1 MDNFGS
7 RVFMAD
13 ADDKVREL
21 FSLRGLTGVRLSNDG
36 RFIAASYMSDS
47 SPTVSARVKI
57 YDIETHSFF
66 TVKDKVEEIRT
77 VLLERKSASFFEMF
91 SPNYT
96 KNELITTF
104 QAMLELLKL
113 QYITVEQNGM
123 FEDITLTL
131 RDDRNEELGEIDEYN

>member
-1 MDNFGS
+1 M
-7 RVFMAD
+7 
-13 ADDKVREL
+13 VRHWAVAPKE
-21 FSLRGLTGVRLSNDG
+21 V
-36 RFIAASYMSDS
+36 
-47 SPTVSARVKI
+47 
-57 YDIETHSFF
+57 F
-66 TVKDKVEEIRT
+66 TVKDKVEEIRN

-91 SPNYT
+91 SVNYT

>member
-1 MDNFGS
+1 MRFYKEP
-7 RVFMAD
+7 
-13 ADDKVREL
+13 DK
-21 FSLRGLTGVRLSNDG
+21 
-36 RFIAASYMSDS
+36 
-47 SPTVSARVKI
+47 TVGEVKI
-57 YDIETHSFF
+57 VYNDFNLDGLINAFSKLLMRVEDKSRQENILKEIPKEVF
-66 TVKDKVEEIRT
+66 TVKDKVDEIRT

-91 SPNYT
+91 SANYT